1 MIPAYTGIRISI
13 IFSYINIIIIHFT
26 YVNLCGM
33 ISSEIRESL
42 INSIITY
49 AYKNCFMQHF
59 LLNPFSLK
67 QSENPFAPRILRLF
81 FISFFLLFFFI
92 VFSRIWSVLYLFFLH
107 PFFFNTVF
115 IISGSSYNQTFIT
128 GSSYIRIFLSHAG
141 FLYLFYRISIEEE
154 MTYRGSKPGNG
165 INKCSMGCSRGNLHD
180 QSQYCYPEN
189 TDTYDCDDHRRYRLA
204 KPSGCS

>member
-26 YVNLCGM
+26 YVNPCGM

-92 VFSRIWSVLYLFFLH
+92 VFSRIRSVLYLFFLH
-107 PFFFNTVF
+107 PFFFNPVF
-115 IISGSSYNQTFIT
+115 IISGSSYNWFFLYPDFPVTCRF
-128 GSSYIRIFLSHAG
+128 SLSFLSYI
-141 FLYLFYRISIEEE
+141 YR
-154 MTYRGSKPGNG
+154 
-165 INKCSMGCSRGNLHD
+165 
-180 QSQYCYPEN
+180 
-189 TDTYDCDDHRRYRLA
+189 RRNDIQRQQTR
-204 KPSGCS
+204 